1 MSRKRI
7 LFITPAIFPYLPENY
22 ISSVCRYLPQGIQE
36 RENEI
41 RTFMPKYGLVNE
53 RKNMLHEVIRLSG
66 QNIII
71 EDTDYPLII
80 KVASLQAVRM
90 QVYFIDSEDF
100 FRRKALYSDEEGA
113 FFEDNDSRL
122 LFYAKGVIET
132 VRKLGW
138 NPDIIHCH
146 GWISALVP
154 IFIRTAYK
162 DNPLFQD
169 VRIITSVYND
179 YFPEKFSSN
188 FLKKLKITGIPREC
202 LTHFKG
208 AAGYD
213 TIMKT
218 ALDFSDA
225 AVIAHPNITPS
236 LKKYFKN
243 YEYPYIY
250 HPETEDYLEYVDE
263 YNHFYEELLELS
275 PREF

>member
-1 MSRKRI
+1 MSKKNI
-7 LFITPAIFPYLPENY
+7 LYITPAIFPYLPESY
-22 ISSVCRYLPQGIQE
+22 ISSICRLLPQGIQE

-53 RKNMLHEVIRLSG
+53 RKNMLHEVKRLSG
-66 QNIII
+66 QNIIT

-80 KVASLQAVRM
+80 KCASWQAVRM

-100 FRRKALYSDEEGA
+100 FRRKALFTDDEGK
-113 FFEDNDSRL
+113 FFEDNDSRI

-132 VRKLGW
+132 VRKMGW

-146 GWISALVP
+146 GWISSIVP
-154 IFIRTAYK
+154 IFIRTVYK

-179 YFPEKFSSN
+179 YFSEKFSSN
-188 FLKKLKITGIPREC
+188 FLKKLKMTGMLRES
-202 LTHFKG
+202 LPHFKG

-243 YEYPYIY
+243 YKYPYII

-263 YNHFYEELLELS
+263 YNHFYEELLELA

>member
-1 MSRKRI
+1 MSKKRI
-7 LFITPAIFPYLPENY
+7 LFITPTIFPYLPEDY

-100 FRRKALYSDEEGA
+100 FRRKALYTDEINK
-113 FFEDNDSRL
+113 FFDDNDSRA

-146 GWISALVP
+146 GWLSALIP
-154 IFIRTAYK
+154 IFIRTVYR

-169 VRIITSVYND
+169 VRIVTSVYND
-179 YFPEKFSSN
+179 YFSEKFSSN

-225 AVIAHPNITPS
+225 AVIAHPNITTS

-263 YNHFYEELLELS
+263 YNHFYEELLELN

>member
-7 LFITPAIFPYLPENY
+7 LYVTPAIFPYLPENY
-22 ISSVCRYLPQGIQE
+22 INSICRFLPQGIQE

-41 RTFMPKYGLVNE
+41 RTFMPKYGLINE
-53 RKNMLHEVIRLSG
+53 RKHMLHEVIRLSG

-71 EDTDYPLII
+71 EDNDYPLII

-100 FRRKALYSDEEGA
+100 FRRKAIFEDEDNR
-113 FFEDNDSRL
+113 FFDDNDSRL

-146 GWISALVP
+146 GWLASLVP
-154 IFIRTAYK
+154 IFIRTVYK

-179 YFPEKFSSN
+179 YFPEKFSSH
-188 FLKKLKITGIPREC
+188 FLKKLKITGIPRDA
-202 LTHFKG
+202 LNHFKG
-208 AAGYD
+208 AAGYN
-213 TIMKT
+213 TILKT
-218 ALDFSDA
+218 AIDFSDA
-225 AVIAHPNITPS
+225 VILAHPNITHS
-236 LKKYFKN
+236 LKKYINKF
-243 YEYPYIY
+243 EYPTLL
-250 HPETEDYLEYVDE
+250 HPESEDYLEYVDE
-263 YNHFYEELLELS
+263 YNHFYEELLELT